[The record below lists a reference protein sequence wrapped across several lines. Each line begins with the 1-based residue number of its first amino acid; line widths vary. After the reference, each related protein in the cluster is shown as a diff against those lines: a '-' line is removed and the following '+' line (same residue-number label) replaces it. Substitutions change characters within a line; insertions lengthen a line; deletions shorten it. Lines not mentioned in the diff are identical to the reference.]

1 MKTTKTHTEHLHKV
15 DSKGIAKYVETI
27 TYEIEVDEFTE
38 EEIIAEKEE
47 QLLAMYTEIQK
58 LKQQL

>member
-1 MKTTKTHTEHLHKV
+1 MTRTENIKTWRKLSDDTMELV
-15 DSKGIAKYVETI
+15 SDID
-27 TYEIEVDEFTE
+27 IEVDTPSQE
-38 EEIIAEKEE
+38 ELIAEKEE

>member
-1 MKTTKTHTEHLHKV
+1 MKRTENVKTWRKLTDGTMELV
-15 DSKGIAKYVETI
+15 SDID
-27 TYEIEVDEFTE
+27 IEVDTPSQE
-38 EEIIAEKEE
+38 ELIAEKEE

>member
-1 MKTTKTHTEHLHKV
+1 MTRTENIKTWKKLTDGTMELV
-15 DSKGIAKYVETI
+15 SDID
-27 TYEIEVDEFTE
+27 IEVDTPSQE
-38 EEIIAEKEE
+38 ELIAEKEE

>member
-1 MKTTKTHTEHLHKV
+1 MTRTENVKTWKKLTDGTMELV
-15 DSKGIAKYVETI
+15 SDID
-27 TYEIEVDEFTE
+27 IEVDTPSQE
-38 EEIIAEKEE
+38 ELIAEKEE

>member
-1 MKTTKTHTEHLHKV
+1 MTRTENVKTWKKLTDGTMELV
-15 DSKGIAKYVETI
+15 SDID
-27 TYEIEVDEFTE
+27 IEVDAPSQ

-58 LKQQL
+58 LKQQQ

>member
-1 MKTTKTHTEHLHKV
+1 MTRTENIKTWRKLTDGTMELV
-15 DSKGIAKYVETI
+15 SDID
-27 TYEIEVDEFTE
+27 IEVDTPSQE
-38 EEIIAEKEE
+38 ELIAEKEE

>member
-1 MKTTKTHTEHLHKV
+1 MKRRIYKKN
-15 DSKGIAKYVETI
+15 DDGSISVEIVSYTI
-27 TYEIEVDEFTE
+27 DNQ
-38 EEIIAEKEE
+38 IAEKEE